1 MDNNTKIEHKN
12 VVNVNI
18 EKEMKDS
25 YMDYAMSVIV
35 GRALPDSRDGL
46 KPVHRRTLYTMYEM
60 GNYWNRS
67 YKKSARVVGDVMGKY
82 HPHGDTPIY
91 DTIVRLAQDFNMR
104 HVLVDGQGN
113 FGSIDGDR
121 AAAMRYTEVRMAK
134 ITNELLLDIDK
145 DTVGFIPNYDGSTKE
160 PVVLPSRIPNLLV
173 NGSSGIA
180 VGMSTNIP
188 PHNLSE
194 ILDAVIALTKNPEL
208 SIDDLINIIP
218 GPDFPT
224 AGVILGRENIHSAY
238 RTGRGIIRIQG
249 KTAIEENKGKQK
261 IVITEVPYQVNK
273 ARLIEKIAY
282 LYKEKKIEGIRGIR
296 DESDKKG
303 IRIVIDVSS
312 GENPEVI
319 INGLHKLTQLT
330 DSFGIIMLAL
340 HNGQPKI
347 LNIKEFINIF
357 IDHRKEIII
366 RRTVFNLRKSE
377 AREHILQGLLKAI
390 SNIDPII
397 ALIKKS
403 KNTREAKQGLQNK
416 FDFSDIQAQAILDM
430 RLHRLTGLELDNLKK
445 ELKEL
450 EEKIKYYKEILS
462 SEELV
467 RKLIIEESEEI
478 KKKYGEGRKTE
489 ITSAATEINED
500 EFFQEEQMI
509 VSITNRGYIKRN
521 PLKEYSIQKR
531 GGKGIKGVVTDE
543 EDFTTHLFSA
553 YTRSNILF
561 FTNLGKIHLLKVYKI
576 PKVGRSA
583 KGKAIVNLLN
593 LSKVEKICS
602 VIPIKDLTKNG
613 SIVMVTEKGTIK
625 RTKLEEFLKGS
636 TSGIK
641 AIKIKPDDTLVKAAY
656 VADDADLFLSTK
668 GGMGIR
674 FSVASV
680 RAIGRAA
687 AGVKGINL
695 SNDNVAGMAIIP
707 KESDKLDLLLVS
719 SKGIGKRTLVKE
731 FRPQSRGGKG
741 MIALKLSA
749 DSALV
754 ASHVV
759 SENDDLMLIGD
770 KGKIIRTS
778 VREISQVGRY
788 AKGVRLISLT
798 GDEKLVAVQPVAS
811 EEEIEEE

>member
-1 MDNNTKIEHKN
+1 MDNNIKPENKN
-12 VVNVNI
+12 IVNIDI
-18 EKEMKDS
+18 EKEMRDS

-60 GNYWNRS
+60 SNYWNRP

-104 HVLVDGQGN
+104 HVLIDGQGN

-134 ITNELLLDIDK
+134 IANELLLDIDK
-145 DTVGFIPNYDGSTKE
+145 DTVEFISNYDGSTRE

-194 ILDAVIALTKNPEL
+194 VLNAVIALTKNPEL
-208 SIDDLINIIP
+208 SLDNLIKIIP

-224 AGVILGRENIHSAY
+224 AGSILGKENIQSAY
-238 RTGRGIIRIQG
+238 RTGRGIIKIQG
-249 KTAIEENKGKQK
+249 ETTVEEIKGKHK
-261 IVITEVPYQVNK
+261 IIISEIPYQVNK
-273 ARLIEKIAY
+273 ARLIEKIAH

-312 GENPEVI
+312 GVNPEVI
-319 INGLHKLTQLT
+319 INSLHKLTQLT

-357 IDHRKEIII
+357 IEHRKEIII

-390 SNIDPII
+390 SDIDSVI

-403 KNTREAKQGLQNK
+403 KNSKEAKQELQEK

-430 RLHRLTGLELDNLKK
+430 KLNRLTSLELNNLKS

-450 EEKIKYYKEILS
+450 EEKIKYYKEVLS
-462 SEELV
+462 NEELV

-478 KKKYGEGRKTE
+478 NKRYGISRKTKIAE
-489 ITSAATEINED
+489 AMTEINED

-509 VSITNRGYIKRN
+509 VSITNKGYIKRN
-521 PLKEYSIQKR
+521 PLKEYSTQKR

-561 FTNLGKIHLLKVYKI
+561 FTNLGKIYLLKVYKI
-576 PKVGRSA
+576 PKVSKNA

-602 VIPIKDLTKNG
+602 VIPIKDLTKGG
-613 SIVMVTEKGTIK
+613 SIVMVTEDGIIK
-625 RTKLEEFLKGS
+625 RTELDEFLKGS

-641 AIKIKPDDTLVKAAY
+641 AIKIKSEDALIKAAY
-656 VADDADLFLSTK
+656 VSDGADLFLSTK
-668 GGMGIR
+668 KGMGIR
-674 FSVASV
+674 FSAASI
-680 RAIGRAA
+680 RAMGRGA
-687 AGVKGINL
+687 AGIKGINL
-695 SNDNVAGMAIIP
+695 SNDKVTGMAIIP
-707 KESDKLDLLLVS
+707 KESENLDLLLVS
-719 SKGIGKRTLVKE
+719 DKGIGKRTSVKE
-731 FRPQSRGGKG
+731 FRSQSRGGKG
-741 MIALKLSA
+741 MIALKLDAGSTVI
-749 DSALV
+749 D
-754 ASHVV
+754 SHVV
-759 SENDDLMLIGD
+759 RKGHDLMLIGD
-770 KGKIIRTS
+770 KGKIIRT
-778 VREISQVGRY
+778 RIEEISQVGRY
-788 AKGVRLISLT
+788 AKGVRLISLS
-798 GDEKLVAVQPVAS
+798 GDEKLVAVQPVVS
-811 EEEIEEE
+811 EEKTEEG